1 MGRIAGGAGASAAE
15 ARCIA
20 TLGPD
25 AWLLPFCLQ
34 ETDPLFVDEEHLNL
48 ALQDGSPAR
57 ELPGFEPIPFDEIG
71 IQP

>member
-1 MGRIAGGAGASAAE
+1 
-15 ARCIA
+15 
-20 TLGPD
+20 LGPD